1 MITVLADT
9 YRQFWQRAVGN
20 RFFQAIEI
28 GPGSNIGNPITDHT
42 AKCFATVCY
51 VGQPLHNRFLVI
63 KNDDT
68 TCNFAGLESEK
79 CIGYVFQFDTA
90 RYHVVQV

>member
-1 MITVLADT
+1 MIRVLADT
-9 YRQFWQRAVGN
+9 RRQFCQRAVGN
-20 RFFQAIEI
+20 RFFQAIEV
-28 GPGSNIGNPITDHT
+28 GPGSDIGNSITDHT
-42 AKCFATVCY
+42 TKCFAVVCR
-51 VGQPLHNRFLVI
+51 VCQPLHDKLLVI